1 LYVTSLWGTTREVGK
16 MEDKKAKVL
25 VVDDELDVV
34 EMLKMMLENASYE
47 VVSAFDGEEGIKK
60 AKEEKPDVIILDL
73 MMPGMNGF
81 EACKQMKNDP
91 GLKEIP
97 VLVLTAIS
105 QRFSDTKYAR
115 DLGLGLLSDDYI
127 DKPVDPNVLLKR
139 IETLLGEG

>member
-1 LYVTSLWGTTREVGK
+1 MGE
-16 MEDKKAKVL
+16 KKAKVL

-34 EMLKMMLENASYE
+34 EMLKMMLGNASYD

-91 GLKEIP
+91 DLKEIP

-105 QRFSDTKYAR
+105 QHFSDTKYAR

-127 DKPVDPNVLLKR
+127 DKPVDPNALLNR
-139 IETLLGEG
+139 IATLLEER